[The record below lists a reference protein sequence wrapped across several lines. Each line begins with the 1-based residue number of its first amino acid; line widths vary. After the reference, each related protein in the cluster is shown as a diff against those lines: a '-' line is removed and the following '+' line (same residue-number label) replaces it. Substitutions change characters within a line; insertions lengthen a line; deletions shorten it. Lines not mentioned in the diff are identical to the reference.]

1 MNPQFVPASMQDE
14 PFQGVILEPG
24 GAVRYHPRWLAP
36 ETAEALF
43 ARLLVDLNWRQLPV
57 YLFGRW
63 IPQPRLIDFHAD
75 RGVAYTYAGLRLEGQ
90 GWPQTLENL
99 RDAVSAV
106 AGVRFNSILCN
117 LYRDG
122 RDHMGWHADD
132 EPELGRDPS
141 IASISLG
148 AERRF
153 LLRPREKPRQP
164 RHEWRLASGSLLLME
179 GKLQRHWQHQL
190 PKALRVKDARINLTF
205 RQILT
210 DPQGNSSPTG
220 CSDA

>member
-1 MNPQFVPASMQDE
+1 MTPPFVPASMCHE
-14 PFQGVILEPG
+14 SVQGVVLEPG
-24 GAVRYHPRWLAP
+24 GSVRYHPRWLAP

-43 ARLLVDLNWRQLPV
+43 ARLVVDLNWRQLPV

-63 IPQPRLIDFHAD
+63 IPQPRLVDFHAD
-75 RGVAYTYAGLRLEGQ
+75 PGVAYIYAGLRLQGQ
-90 GWPQTLENL
+90 GWPQTLKML
-99 RDAVSAV
+99 RDAASTA
-106 AGVRFNSILCN
+106 AGVGFNSVLCN

-122 RDHMGWHADD
+122 GDYMGWHADD
-132 EPELGRDPS
+132 EPELGPEPT

-148 AERRF
+148 SERRF
-153 LLRPREKPRQP
+153 LLRPRQKPREP

-190 PKALRVKDARINLTF
+190 PRALRVQDARINLTF
-205 RQILT
+205 RNILVNL
-210 DPQGNSSPTG
+210 QGNSSPTD